1 MVGIDVAFDN
11 PIFACLEIDYEVNK
25 MLECIKPYFEL
36 IFEENFCI
44 LVC

>member
-25 MLECIKPYFEL
+25 TRFN
-36 IFEENFCI
+36 IFTIFFI
-44 LVC
+44 LLTLF

>member
-25 MLECIKPYFEL
+25 S
-36 IFEENFCI
+36 
-44 LVC
+44 